1 MCTDWHKEDLQFSF
15 QNEPKK
21 KIFSDEETGRSA
33 AAKAGASSNR
43 LINKYG
49 VRVWKHENWQKQ
61 TGVKSA
67 KN

>member
-1 MCTDWHKEDLQFSF
+1 M
-15 QNEPKK
+15 KK
-21 KIFSDEETGRSA
+21 TADQQQQT
-33 AAKAGASSNR
+33 AGASSNR